1 MTDDL
6 DRTYRELLQR
16 GVVFT
21 APSTKQPW
29 GQFAKFQ
36 DADGNQF
43 VLSTK

>member
-21 APSTKQPW
+21 APPTKQPW

-43 VLSTK
+43 VLSAK